1 MSLSQQP
8 TVLFSPYQNNT
19 WTIRQLV
26 QETQRIILKIVGFLN
41 IPIIYQPKLKNPYME
56 QNCLQA
62 LGLINP
68 KFSLV
73 YDCITAQPPAVYLL
87 LYFFSSNI
95 AGYKNWTRLLHQ
107 KKSANIA
114 VILITRLYIAYG
126 YVLYLAYL
134 LV

>member
-1 MSLSQQP
+1 MFCMFL
-8 TVLFSPYQNNT
+8 
-19 WTIRQLV
+19 
-26 QETQRIILKIVGFLN
+26 ILEVSIV
-41 IPIIYQPKLKNPYME
+41 PIIYQPKLKNPYME

-107 KKSANIA
+107 KKSANTA
-114 VILITRLYIAYG
+114 VILITRVYIA
-126 YVLYLAYL
+126 AMCFT
-134 LV
+134 